1 MEMKAAEVEISDAV
15 RQVQG
20 GPAIIRHMCII
31 CKDYLTDWDVFNGYG
46 LCWSCRS
53 VYFPAPGV
61 EEKMVGLRRAIL
73 VPLKYGR
80 CVILLSQ

>member
-31 CKDYLTDWDVFNGYG
+31 CKDYLTDWDVFNGYS

-53 VYFPAPGV
+53 VYFPAPKP
-61 EEKMVGLRRAIL
+61 EEKKPEFKKAIL
-73 VPLKYGR
+73 VQLRDGKYA
-80 CVILLSQ
+80 IFLD